1 VHCEKKNVK
10 ELMMAEMSKNPE
22 VRTRWLV
29 LGSSFLAGLMLLGSS
44 VLWLGGPASAA
55 KAPFGIV
62 PLGSTNEGFP
72 EGANSGTTGILVV
85 SGGPCIGPVIT
96 RQKAERLA
104 TRITLYHGAK
114 EIAQWEIYGEQRI
127 AWVEPVGNY
136 SVSASDFRNG
146 GKVHFVVNASTNASI
161 NLNPGCL

>member
-1 VHCEKKNVK
+1 
-10 ELMMAEMSKNPE
+10 MMNRMSTKQ
-22 VRTRWLV
+22 RTFGTDRTWTKT
-29 LGSSFLAGLMLLGSS
+29 LGTSALASLLLWGSS
-44 VLWLGGPASAA
+44 VLWLGTAASAA
-55 KAPFGIV
+55 KSPYGIV

-72 EGANSGTTGILVV
+72 EGVNDTTTGILII
-85 SGGPCIGPVIT
+85 SGGPCIGPAIKN
-96 RQKAERLA
+96 RKADRLA

-114 EIAQWEIYGEQRI
+114 EIAEWEIYGSQKI

-146 GKVHFVVNASTNASI
+146 GRVHFTDNSSANATV